1 MVRLGDD
8 RGHARIDRYA
18 RRVTRPDPHEQ
29 ASHEPARRGDGR
41 RGTVERTLEG
51 RRFLALVT
59 ALMASSALA
68 VDLSLPAFPDIR
80 AEFGMAADAT
90 KVGWL
95 ITAFFLGM
103 SVGPWLYG
111 PLSDRFGRR
120 PPLFAGLVLYFV
132 SAVACGLAPS
142 WRLLVIARFVW
153 GLGAASTRTLCMAMI
168 RDRFAGD
175 SMARALSMVMA
186 VFLLVPIVA
195 PSVGAALIS
204 VVDWRIV
211 YWMPAAVSLALLA
224 LGLRFLPETHA
235 HDRRRPFTLRAV
247 ALAGREVVSHRRTL
261 SLMLAVTFLLGVL
274 YVYIAGSEVIVD
286 DVYDLGSWFPAFFGV
301 IGVMFALGSLNNAR
315 LVQRIGLESLL
326 RRMSIVAI
334 GLAVVFVTVA
344 AATGGRP
351 PFLVF
356 SLLVGLVVT
365 AVQGLITNANTASM
379 MPLAHVAGTASAII
393 TTVSTAGGSLL
404 ASFANGSFD
413 GSTLPFTLLV
423 AVYVVVAG
431 VLVVF
436 GGTRRAVSPVSTAT

>member
-1 MVRLGDD
+1 MRELHGRKFLG
-8 RGHARIDRYA
+8 
-18 RRVTRPDPHEQ
+18 
-29 ASHEPARRGDGR
+29 
-41 RGTVERTLEG
+41 
-51 RRFLALVT
+51 LVT

-68 VDLSLPAFPDIR
+68 VDFSLPAFPDIR
-80 AEFGMAADAT
+80 AEFGMPADAT
-90 KVGWL
+90 RVGWL

-111 PLSDRFGRR
+111 PLSDRYGRR
-120 PPLFAGLVLYFV
+120 PPLFAGLLLYFA

-142 WRLLVIARFVW
+142 WGLLVAARFVW

-168 RDRFAGD
+168 RDRFEGD

-195 PSVGAALIS
+195 PSVGAAVIS
-204 VVDWRIV
+204 FVDWRVV
-211 YWMPAAVSLALLA
+211 YWVPAGVSLVLLA
-224 LGLRFLPETHA
+224 LAARFLPETHS
-235 HDRRRPFTLRAV
+235 HERRRPFTLRSV
-247 ALAGREVVSHRRTL
+247 GLAGREVLSHRRTL

-286 DVYDLGSWFPAFFGV
+286 DVYDLGPWFPAFFGV

-315 LVQRIGLESLL
+315 LVQRIGLEVLL
-326 RRMSIVAI
+326 RRMSMAAVA
-334 GLAVVFVTVA
+334 LAVAFVAMSAV
-344 AATGGRP
+344 TGGRP

-413 GSTLPFTLLV
+413 GSTVPFTVLV
-423 AVYVVVAG
+423 ALYVTIAAML
-431 VLVVF
+431 VLF
-436 GGTRRAVSPVSTAT
+436 GGTRRATVPTA